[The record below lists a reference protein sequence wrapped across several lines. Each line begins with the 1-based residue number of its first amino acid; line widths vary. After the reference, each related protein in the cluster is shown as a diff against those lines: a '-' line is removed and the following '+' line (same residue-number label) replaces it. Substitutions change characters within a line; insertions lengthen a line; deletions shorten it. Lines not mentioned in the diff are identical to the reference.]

1 MDCGERS
8 RVDAG
13 ERFKELL
20 YSTGLAFDGSHCM
33 ERVVCCFFSWALW
46 QCIPT
51 GFGCDG
57 LDCVGDWVGKDSE
70 LDYTDSMVVWN
81 DNDIEKNDKVSH
93 FGI

>member
-1 MDCGERS
+1 MEKEAGWMQVNGS
-8 RVDAG
+8 RNFCIQRVWRLMVRIAW
-13 ERFKELL
+13 
-20 YSTGLAFDGSHCM
+20 SGSFA
-33 ERVVCCFFSWALW
+33 VFFSWALW